1 MVLVV
6 NPLNLHGDL
15 LNLIEPGIVHSLL
28 KGVFPDELFNVQ
40 TCLLQIDLKQVYF
53 FSEVQDSVL
62 INITFD
68 PE

>member
-15 LNLIEPGIVHSLL
+15 LNLIESGIVHPLL
-28 KGVFPDELFNVQ
+28 KGVLPDELLNVQ
-40 TCLLQIDLKQVYF
+40 TGLLQIDLKQVDF
-53 FSEVQDSVL
+53 LPEVQDSVL

>member
-15 LNLIEPGIVHSLL
+15 LNLIKPSIVHPLL
-28 KGVFPDELFNVQ
+28 KGVLPDELLNVQ
-40 TCLLQIDLKQVYF
+40 TGLLQIDLKQVYF